1 MWRNSAFIAGL
12 SPFSDVGYS
21 ITDYEVDYYT
31 NYRTFMTYGNGGLYQ
46 VYAGAAYTLWN
57 RLSIGVQGNY
67 IFGNINKKASTTN
80 SDDSFMD
87 FASGDSL
94 QVNNFSFKAGLQ
106 YEQPVS
112 TRSYLT
118 LGATY
123 RMSTPFGGHRIHY
136 LTNGSFSRTREE
148 HLIKEDKL
156 YLGEEIG
163 AGLSFRNSDVWSAE
177 VNYIRSDWS
186 NSNFS
191 NVQGFSNVGES
202 VTFTSGVGQSIRA
215 GFEITPNRN
224 DIRYFLKRCTYRAGA
239 YYDSSYVSFEDTLLV
254 RFAADGIKNYIEKN
268 FGEEALEAK
277 MITNV
282 ITSAQK
288 KIEGQNFD
296 TRKSLLEY
304 DDVLAKQRQ
313 IVYDKRDRII
323 EGKNIDDIMD
333 DIFNTTGEFL
343 AKKGVPADSNDQLVS
358 GDQLVKVVEPRF
370 LPVGTIKPNLYDD
383 APIDDIAP
391 DLAIVIRA
399 RFDELLQEWDV
410 EEEDKDRIKRSVVL
424 HCIDQNW
431 TKHIDSMARLREA
444 IFLRSYANVNPL
456 QDYVNEG
463 YAMFRECLEL
473 ASVDA
478 VLKLMNVK
486 VDPQPKEEPET
497 VEAQPKG
504 EGEEK

>member
-1 MWRNSAFIAGL
+1 MLRISVRRVLAAAVSMLVSVWAFAQTDGTYVGYSPYSVYGVGNLHNGGTAWNRGMGGVGIATRNKRFVNTTNPASITARDSLSFMSDFTVSSRLSLFTEGDKTGFNTTANLENFVISFPMWRNSAFIAGL

-31 NYRTFMTYGNGGLYQ
+31 NYRTFRTYGNGGLYQ

-239 YYDSSYVSFEDTLLV
+239 YYDSSYYMVNGSHV
-254 RFAADGIKNYIEKN
+254 NAIGITM
-268 FGEEALEAK
+268 G
-277 MITNV
+277 MT
-282 ITSAQK
+282 
-288 KIEGQNFD
+288 
-296 TRKSLLEY
+296 
-304 DDVLAKQRQ
+304 
-313 IVYDKRDRII
+313 
-323 EGKNIDDIMD
+323 
-333 DIFNTTGEFL
+333 
-343 AKKGVPADSNDQLVS
+343 
-358 GDQLVKVVEPRF
+358 
-370 LPVGTIKPNLYDD
+370 LPVFRWYNGLTIGVDMGQRGLSGSQVKEKYIGFNLGMNMFDIWFKKPRY
-383 APIDDIAP
+383 
-391 DLAIVIRA
+391 
-399 RFDELLQEWDV
+399 E
-410 EEEDKDRIKRSVVL
+410 
-424 HCIDQNW
+424 
-431 TKHIDSMARLREA
+431 
-444 IFLRSYANVNPL
+444 
-456 QDYVNEG
+456 
-463 YAMFRECLEL
+463 
-473 ASVDA
+473 
-478 VLKLMNVK
+478 
-486 VDPQPKEEPET
+486 
-497 VEAQPKG
+497 
-504 EGEEK
+504 

>member
-1 MWRNSAFIAGL
+1 MAAAVSMLVSVWAFAQTDGTYVGYSPYSVYGVGNLHNGGTAWNRGMGGVGIATRNKRFVNTTNPASITARDSLSFMSDFTVSSRLSLFTEGDKTGFNTTANLENFVISFPMWRNSAFIAGL

-31 NYRTFMTYGNGGLYQ
+31 NYRTFRTYGNGGLYQ

-202 VTFTSGVGQSIRA
+202 VAFTSGVGQSIRA

-239 YYDSSYVSFEDTLLV
+239 YYDSSYYMVNGSHV
-254 RFAADGIKNYIEKN
+254 NAIGITM
-268 FGEEALEAK
+268 G
-277 MITNV
+277 MT
-282 ITSAQK
+282 
-288 KIEGQNFD
+288 
-296 TRKSLLEY
+296 
-304 DDVLAKQRQ
+304 
-313 IVYDKRDRII
+313 
-323 EGKNIDDIMD
+323 
-333 DIFNTTGEFL
+333 
-343 AKKGVPADSNDQLVS
+343 
-358 GDQLVKVVEPRF
+358 
-370 LPVGTIKPNLYDD
+370 LPVFRWYNGLTIGVDMGQRGLSGSQVKEKYIGFNLGMNMFDIWFKKPRY
-383 APIDDIAP
+383 
-391 DLAIVIRA
+391 
-399 RFDELLQEWDV
+399 E
-410 EEEDKDRIKRSVVL
+410 
-424 HCIDQNW
+424 
-431 TKHIDSMARLREA
+431 
-444 IFLRSYANVNPL
+444 
-456 QDYVNEG
+456 
-463 YAMFRECLEL
+463 
-473 ASVDA
+473 
-478 VLKLMNVK
+478 
-486 VDPQPKEEPET
+486 
-497 VEAQPKG
+497 
-504 EGEEK
+504 